1 MPQLINDDAQ
11 RNETRRDR
19 GSRQTTLF
27 CGYRFA
33 KCFIVDCAFRCKTKE
48 SCASRYKLHRTE
60 CAELK
65 FLRTRNTKHNSDLRT
80 QSVAHN
86 LLHLV
91 QKIFFSSLLLG
102 CARKEIFVV
111 QRGITNELTAGSWV
125 CAKFNS
131 FLLKNCVAKQLSTD
145 QRKSSDL
152 ERYLEENWCM
162 QISAI
167 CSA

>member
-1 MPQLINDDAQ
+1 MLLNYLRRSVTSPDEDRRKSSKRSQRAIDIKIYSILMPQLINDDAQ

-80 QSVAHN
+80 QSVVHN

-91 QKIFFSSLLLG
+91 QKISFSSSLLG

-111 QRGITNELTAGSWV
+111 QRGITNELTAGS
-125 CAKFNS
+125 
-131 FLLKNCVAKQLSTD
+131 
-145 QRKSSDL
+145 
-152 ERYLEENWCM
+152 
-162 QISAI
+162 
-167 CSA
+167 